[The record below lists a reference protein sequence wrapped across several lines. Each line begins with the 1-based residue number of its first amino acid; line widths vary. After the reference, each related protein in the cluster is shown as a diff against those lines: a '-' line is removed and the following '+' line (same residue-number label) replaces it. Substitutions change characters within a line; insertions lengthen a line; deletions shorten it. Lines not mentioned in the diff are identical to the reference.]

1 MSIWRPKANHIFD
14 AAKAKVEALSNAFE
28 SGSKVH
34 LDQNRF
40 YRIIENDP
48 NSPLIM
54 GMGENRHLI
63 YYPKNSTPY
72 LHEHETSIKYVE
84 IIDGEIWDK
93 LTEKVYRAGDK
104 FKLYPTD
111 SIEPYTKDRECY
123 VRVKITSIDSIWENI
138 CS

>member
-1 MSIWRPKANHIFD
+1 MSIWKPRRNPIFE
-14 AAKAKVEALSNAFE
+14 AAKAKVEALSNAFV

-40 YRIIENDP
+40 YRIIGNDP

-54 GMGENRHLI
+54 GMGEKRHLI

-84 IIDGEIWDK
+84 ILDGEIWDK
-93 LTEKVYRAGDK
+93 LSGKSYTAGDS

-111 SIEPYTKDRECY
+111 QIEPYTKDQECY

-138 CS
+138 CQ